1 MTAFLHRNS
10 IIGGGVNLPVRPF
23 AFMLRQPADVEVF
36 PQSLAGFSCALCGR

>member
-23 AFMLRQPADVEVF
+23 ALMLRQPADVEKF
-36 PQSLAGFSCALCGR
+36 SLFAGFVVSWGS